1 MSKLY
6 HITYSKELHDTLKLI
21 ELINSDKW
29 IDSNTI
35 LVTCSPDYSS
45 NVTQLINHKLSYLNF
60 NELYEQLFLELPY
73 PVMNQVWDRE
83 TQQYVN
89 FDKYLISWIARY
101 IKSDFKYLFIDSA
114 TLSGRNFSKIK
125 MALRDKVE
133 ARFASIYLQE
143 GSKFTP
149 DYFAEQFN
157 KDVKGGIIFEWE
169 NADNKNWNY

>member
-6 HITYSKELHDTLKLI
+6 HITYNKELTDTLKLI
-21 ELINSDKW
+21 DLISKDDW

-45 NVTQLINHKLSYLNF
+45 NVTQILNHKLSYLNS

-89 FDKYLISWIARY
+89 FDKYLVAWVAKY
-101 IKSDFKYLFIDSA
+101 IKNDFKYLFIDSA
-114 TLSGRNFSKIK
+114 TLLGQNFSKIK
-125 MALRDKVE
+125 MTLRDRVE
-133 ARFASIYLQE
+133 VRFASIYLQE
-143 GSKFTP
+143 DSKFTP
-149 DYFAEQFN
+149 DYFVERFD
-157 KDVKGGIIFEWE
+157 KKIKGGIIFEWE